1 MDKKI
6 DRNYTRQRIGN
17 KQENIP
23 CCDEPNIA
31 SRDGNLVC
39 INCGTVEGQ
48 DMVSYEE
55 RAFTIQE
62 VNKRK
67 RTEKKWRDIGPRTFI
82 GKERADS
89 KGNLLNAAGKTLYN
103 RLDKIQ
109 TSLIDSLERNKW
121 EAKPKLELLC
131 SKLNIPTYIK
141 ETAWRIYIEAAK
153 LKLTMGRS
161 IIGFVAASLYSA
173 IRIHELPRILDEVSD
188 SELVPRKTVHHALGL
203 LIKIVLPKLGLKYKP
218 ITSTQLVYRFGND
231 LDLPMSVQKEAAK
244 LLEQA
249 SKKGLNNVGKDPR
262 GLAASAI
269 YMAAK
274 SSNTR
279 KTQAEISYIAK
290 ITEVTLRSR
299 AKDIRECLK

>member
-1 MDKKI
+1 MDKKN
-6 DRNYTRQRIGN
+6 DRKYIRQRIGN

-23 CCDEPNIA
+23 CCDEPSIT
-31 SRDGNLVC
+31 SKDGNLVC
-39 INCGTVEGQ
+39 INCGTVQGQ
-48 DMVSYEE
+48 DLVSYEE
-55 RAFTIQE
+55 RAFTLQE
-62 VNKRK
+62 VNIRK

-89 KGNLLNAAGKTLYN
+89 KGNLLNAEGKTLYN

-131 SKLNIPTYIK
+131 SKLNIPAYIK

-153 LKLTMGRS
+153 KKLTMGRS
-161 IIGFVAASLYSA
+161 IIGFVAASLYAA
-173 IRIHELPRILDEVSD
+173 IRIHELPRLLDEVSD

-203 LIKIVLPKLGLKYKP
+203 LIKIILPKLGLKYKP

-231 LDLPMSVQKEAAK
+231 LNLSMAIQSEAAK
-244 LLEQA
+244 MLETA
-249 SKKGLNNVGKDPR
+249 SKKGLHNIGKDPR

-269 YMAAK
+269 YIVTK
-274 SSNTR
+274 RSNER
-279 KTQAEISYIAK
+279 RTQAEISEVAK

-299 AKDIRECLK
+299 AKDIREFLN

>member
-1 MDKKI
+1 MDN
-6 DRNYTRQRIGN
+6 RNNRKYIRQRTG
-17 KQENIP
+17 KAQENVP
-23 CCDEPNIA
+23 CCEEPSITI
-31 SRDGNLVC
+31 RDGNLVC
-39 INCGTVEGQ
+39 TNCGTVAGQ
-48 DMVSYEE
+48 DMVSYEA

-89 KGNLLNAAGKTLYN
+89 KGKLLNAEGKTLYN

-131 SKLNIPTYIK
+131 SKLNIPVYIK
-141 ETAWRIYIEAAK
+141 ETAWRIYVEAAK
-153 LKLTMGRS
+153 KKLTMGRS
-161 IIGFVAASLYSA
+161 IIGFVAASLYAA
-173 IRIHELPRILDEVSD
+173 IRIHELPRLLDEVSD
-188 SELVPRKTVHHALGL
+188 SDLVPRKNVHQALGL
-203 LIKIVLPKLGLKYKP
+203 LVKIILPKLGLKYKP

-231 LDLPMSVQKEAAK
+231 LNLPMSIQSEAAK
-244 LLEQA
+244 MLEEA
-249 SKKGLNNVGKDPR
+249 SKKGLHNIGKDPR

-269 YMAAK
+269 YIAARH
-274 SSNTR
+274 SNHR
-279 KTQAEISYIAK
+279 RTQAEISEIAQ

-299 AKDIRECLK
+299 AKDIRAYLK